1 MPLEVTLQPFP
12 VFGDEFAYYVIMQ
25 IAQHATLGNQAEF
38 HPIDL
43 WITFQS

>member
-1 MPLEVTLQPFP
+1 MPLEVKLQPFP

-25 IAQHATLGNQAEF
+25 IAQRATFSNQVEF